1 MHNEESAQPPSV
13 STSTASP
20 EPFTLVTSDG
30 FPIKGVCWR
39 HSATDFPTRPVVI
52 INPATSVLCRY
63 YFRFAGFLFR
73 HGFDVIAYDYRGIG
87 GSRPARL
94 RGFDASWVDWGYLD
108 FDAVVRYAERSFP
121 GQPINVVAHSAGGFV
136 LGFAKSNYLIRR
148 IFTVGAQYAYWRDYS
163 AHSRL
168 RMFVKWHIA
177 MPLLTTVFGYCPAKR
192 LGWMEDTPKGV
203 VREWANSRPRFED
216 SWRRRSA
223 PRYRDKQ
230 ALVQQFTAVTAP
242 ILAVGITDDEFG
254 TVPAIE
260 RLLAYF
266 DQSPRIHLRISPQ
279 SIQEPQ
285 IGHFG
290 FFNSRFEHKLWPV
303 VLEWLTAGRIPAG
316 FSRIQT
322 LFAPKPVLA
331 ASPS

>member
-1 MHNEESAQPPSV
+1 MHNEDLTQPASAS
-13 STSTASP
+13 ASSHWP
-20 EPFTLVTSDG
+20 DPFTLETSDG

-39 HSATDFPTRPVVI
+39 HSGTDFPTRPVVI

-63 YFRFAGFLFR
+63 YFRFATFLFR
-73 HGFDVIAYDYRGIG
+73 HGFDVISYDYRGIG
-87 GSRPARL
+87 GSRPATF

-108 FDAVVRYAERSFP
+108 FDAIMQHTERSFP

-136 LGFAKSNYLIRR
+136 LGFAKSNHLIRR
-148 IFTVGAQYAYWRDYS
+148 IFTVGAQYAYWRDY
-163 AHSRL
+163 ATHSRL
-168 RMFVKWHIA
+168 RMFTKWHIA
-177 MPLLTTVFGYCPAKR
+177 MPLLTAIFGYCPGKR

-203 VREWANSRPRFED
+203 VREWANSRARFEE
-216 SWRRRSA
+216 SWRGRSA
-223 PRYRDKQ
+223 RYRDKR

-242 ILAVGITDDEFG
+242 ILAVGIMDDEFG
-254 TVPAIE
+254 TVPALE

-266 DQSPRIHLRISPQ
+266 DRSPRIHLRISPQ

-290 FFNSRFEHKLWPV
+290 FFNSRFEHKLWPLP
-303 VLEWLTAGRIPAG
+303 LEWLAAGRIPAA

-322 LFAPKPVLA
+322 HFAPESILA
-331 ASPS
+331 VSPT